1 MRTPLTIVRGE
12 LELIALR
19 NDLPPEIEE
28 SLEAVREEMTRLS
41 VLVDSLIT
49 LSRMD
54 SLWGKTSHDMV
65 DLSDLMQETIEQMHL
80 MLEEKELAVTG
91 PGAHSILVPG
101 DRGRLKQV
109 MVNLLDNAIKYTPR
123 GGQICLRIRAEGMI
137 ATIAVEDT
145 GAGID
150 PEHQQRVFD
159 RFYRVSPD
167 RGADGAGLGLA
178 IVKAICQAH
187 GGTVRVESTP
197 GEGSCFVVELPL
209 SSSNV
214 TSTAQ
219 IKNPPADE

>member
-1 MRTPLTIVRGE
+1 
-12 LELIALR
+12 
-19 NDLPPEIEE
+19 
-28 SLEAVREEMTRLS
+28 
-41 VLVDSLIT
+41 
-49 LSRMD
+49 
-54 SLWGKTSHDMV
+54 
-65 DLSDLMQETIEQMHL
+65 
-80 MLEEKELAVTG
+80 
-91 PGAHSILVPG
+91 
-101 DRGRLKQV
+101 
-109 MVNLLDNAIKYTPR
+109 
-123 GGQICLRIRAEGMI
+123 MI

-219 IKNPPADE
+219 IKKPARRRVKMH